1 MTPEQL
7 AELKSNEL
15 VRKRIAKLMASQCF
29 RNSMLEDFHAG
40 TVPSSRSADYSD
52 VKVVTPYGEIR
63 WNDLSRVSDKEMKAL
78 MIDAVNRS
86 YRFLSE
92 LFDSPYGDA
101 VIEALKSRDP
111 LPEWN
116 DPTIQTPLHTPLQ
129 TALHTVSTPTKQG
142 YPARKRRKANDLS
155 TVHLGTFQA

>member
-1 MTPEQL
+1 LGRFILSGSFMKPDQL
-7 AELKSNEL
+7 AEIKNNE
-15 VRKRIAKLMASQCF
+15 VIRKRLAKLMASHCF

-63 WNDLSRVSDKEMKAL
+63 WNDLSRMSDEEMKAL

-92 LFDSPYGDA
+92 LFNTPYGDT
-101 VIEALKSRDP
+101 VIEALKNRDP

-116 DPTIQTPLHTPLQ
+116 DPTIQ
-129 TALHTVSTPTKQG
+129 
-142 YPARKRRKANDLS
+142 ARQSSGLAATGRDIARSVN
-155 TVHLGTFQA
+155 

>member
-1 MTPEQL
+1 MTPDQL
-7 AELKSNEL
+7 AELKDDATL
-15 VRKRIAKLMASQCF
+15 RQRLAKLMASQCF
-29 RNSMLEDFHAG
+29 RNSILEDFHAG
-40 TVPSSRSADYSD
+40 TVPSSQAADYSD

-101 VIEALKSRDP
+101 VIEALKNRDP

-116 DPTIQTPLHTPLQ
+116 DPAIQTRQSSGLAAT
-129 TALHTVSTPTKQG
+129 G
-142 YPARKRRKANDLS
+142 RDIARAVD
-155 TVHLGTFQA
+155 

>member
-1 MTPEQL
+1 MTPDQL
-7 AELKSNEL
+7 AELKNNEV
-15 VRKRIAKLMASQCF
+15 VRKRLAKLMASQCF

-40 TVPSSRSADYSD
+40 TVPSSQSADYSD
-52 VKVVTPYGEIR
+52 VKVVTPYGEIP
-63 WNDLSRVSDKEMKAL
+63 WNDLSRVSDKDMKAL

-101 VIEALKSRDP
+101 VIEALKNRDP

-116 DPTIQTPLHTPLQ
+116 DPTIQTPRTSYTPSHTPLY
-129 TALHTVSTPTKQG
+129 TP
-142 YPARKRRKANDLS
+142 
-155 TVHLGTFQA
+155 

>member
-7 AELKSNEL
+7 AEIKNNEV
-15 VRKRIAKLMASQCF
+15 VRKRLAKLMASRCF

-40 TVPSSRSADYSD
+40 VVPSSRSADYSD

-63 WNDLSRVSDKEMKAL
+63 WNDLSRLSDKEMKSL

-86 YRFLSE
+86 YCFLSE

-116 DPTIQTPLHTPLQ
+116 DPAIQTPLHTPLQ
-129 TALHTVSTPTKQG
+129 TPLETVSIPPMQG
-142 YPARKRRKANDLS
+142 SSAGKRRKVNNLS
-155 TVHLGTFQA
+155 PVHFGAFQP

>member
-7 AELKSNEL
+7 AELRNNEV
-15 VRKRIAKLMASQCF
+15 VRKRLAKLMASQCF
-29 RNSMLEDFHAG
+29 RNSMLEDFHGG

-52 VKVVTPYGEIR
+52 VKVVTPYGEIP
-63 WNDLSRVSDKEMKAL
+63 WNDLSRLSDKEMKAL

-101 VIEALKSRDP
+101 VIEALKSGDP

-116 DPTIQTPLHTPLQ
+116 DPAIQTPLHTPLQ
-129 TALHTVSTPTKQG
+129 TPLETVSIPPMQG
-142 YPARKRRKANDLS
+142 FPA
-155 TVHLGTFQA
+155 